1 MLNQFYS
8 YLSEKIMEFFITNPL
23 SAGAKYNIQ
32 FERKD
37 QVQDLYDALRHNNN
51 LCEEFVYKVKIN
63 DKEVTYDSYAIRF
76 NDVKLIVAATIG
88 YVQPDFLTRLRNM
101 VGVDKEYK
109 DKAILFIHDT
119 TLDSIMGGTES
130 FIKEGM
136 PFHINSIQ
144 KDIQAKMATNNFS
157 EVDKAIINMDLERK
171 RKELI
176 GDSISIFEYRDLLAI
191 INEKCIQ
198 IEEYKNFGL
207 FHDSELKDYSGKK
220 LLDRL
225 KDNALN
231 FNRVDE
237 IHNYGNPETQLDRYY
252 DDKGVNELKKP
263 DWKTT
268 DFKYVKKYIEDKI
281 KTPPLE
287 FVGSTVDWDRE
298 EGTSKA
304 KSRLRNMII
313 FNEEKKEEIELEFS
327 FDGFV
332 SKEGLK
338 PEGQLEASTSGKKIK
353 AKLLNCDENANF
365 YKITYTNDKK
375 IKFEFRIVV
384 VCFNEKYLESIKTNF
399 SISYGKKNSFIRINT
414 NNSSVVFNEFAA
426 NALEYKLVDNYET
439 VNIAEDN
446 NLTVK
451 IGEDFEYE
459 DDSDIVTFKG
469 DINNCIVPFEI
480 VGTTEK
486 TVVIEGPT
494 VWKLKR
500 EKKCDFKHIGENKL
514 QFGTKEYFTRDEF
527 RKNLQLEKKIIEM
540 EGISFIDYGEGLEI
554 EDLELDKDIKEAY
567 CNILRY
573 FDNTHK
579 LPSLV
584 YLSDELKELYYRFI
598 SIYKEKLNEIPEG
611 KELTRKHNNLFKI
624 GVIKREIEDK
634 EMLLT
639 PLHPLNIAYQ
649 LHIYNEIGNQTLE
662 EDILKKFSS
671 SYLMPYI
678 TVDEKSLYIPVEQ
691 NHSPEWKY
699 YVDEKLPRYK
709 SSRDFVSKVV
719 YEKIDE
725 FVDHFNYLF
734 NIGNNAPI
742 KINLINTGD
751 SKEILQGIFKYYLN
765 ELKNAKTE
773 ILPMD
778 IYIYSNKNITNAF
791 EEVAFNDDIKDL
803 KVTYGLNLNAASMS
817 EEDILDLYREK
828 VHFYSKK
835 VENGIEYAHITF
847 IEMNNEIVKNTA
859 NMDDIPSG
867 VIFNGLIS
875 GVPSVFLGEYY
886 KTGFGTKFAN
896 ADSDLI
902 KIATRLNAVNAAS
915 TGAPFNKNISQVI
928 SVPNS
933 NRLTLEDVYN
943 SSHWVTFIDPKVDLN
958 FFKNDPGAKDLLI
971 IHYSDQYT
979 TAGGYDA
986 ITVTRKS
993 DPYQK
998 VIEEFLNKK
1007 GIENV
1012 EEHSA
1017 GIINMFNAINGD
1029 WLLRLISSK
1038 SYFPKEKLSILSAI
1052 KLAIAKFKKDNFIWI
1067 PISLEEVLRISG
1079 GAGLKQSEGFLSAK
1093 KLGFENSGA
1102 TSDDILLIGIEEI
1115 NNKVYVHYY
1124 PIEVKIGYKE
1134 SDELTK
1140 GITQAK
1146 ATKKIFTELL
1156 LAKDGKDVSVTQKVY
1171 RNFLMQ
1177 IVITSAEKLN
1187 LYNIC
1192 DEMNWNSVIDT
1203 ELRKKL
1209 LNEEYIISNGTE
1221 ESLGTACVISFKAGN
1236 KEESVSIRKE
1246 DNVMVIAMNEEDG
1259 FNFVTKTVSEIREL
1273 VGAIDFVSNIVSGEI
1288 TNIIEDDNILENDE
1302 NSYLDE
1308 NAEKEENNEQV
1319 TNEVKTEIDD
1329 EKVGQYIVAETI
1341 DNGPI
1346 EEIHNQPNTIVD
1358 TSTEY
1363 LKETNESIRVL
1374 LGSNRSKD
1382 IYWEFGDK
1390 GLGNRHLL
1398 ISGKSGQGKTYF
1410 IQCLLLELSRKGVP
1424 SIIFDYT
1431 DGFKSSKLESEF
1443 KEIMGDNLKQLIVAK
1458 DKFPINPFKK
1468 NQKELDE
1475 DLYIDEDSIDIAE
1488 RIKSVI
1494 GSVYKQLGIQQLN
1507 AIYQATIRGVDK
1519 HSDKMNFISL
1529 RDELE
1534 EDNSGS
1540 SKTAIGQLN
1549 PLIDKNPFDNTKEF
1563 NWKDILD
1570 SDGKVFII
1578 QLTGFTRDVQL
1589 IITELILWDLWY
1601 FTVQNGSKDKPFSV
1615 ILDEAQNLDFG
1626 DNSPYTRILTEGR
1639 KFGWSGWFAT
1649 QFLKGQ
1655 MSTSAINRL
1664 QNAAH
1669 KIYFAPPDE
1678 EITYIA
1684 NALSSNSDEKKY
1696 FERELM
1702 RLQKGECISY
1712 GPNKTL
1718 NNTLR
1723 NSIEKVKI
1731 SSLTER
1737 TL

>member
-32 FERKD
+32 FEQKN
-37 QVQDLYDALRHNNN
+37 QVQDLYNALRYNNN
-51 LCEEFVYKVKIN
+51 LCEEFKYKVKIN
-63 DKEVTYDSYAIRF
+63 DNEVTYDSYAIRF

-88 YVQPDFLTRLRNM
+88 DVQPDFLTRLRNM

-130 FIKEGM
+130 FVKEGM

-191 INEKCIQ
+191 INEKYIKD
-198 IEEYKNFGL
+198 EEYKSFGL
-207 FHDSELKDYSGKK
+207 FYDSELKDFPSKK
-220 LLDRL
+220 LIDRL
-225 KDNALN
+225 KENALN

-237 IHNYGNPETQLDRYY
+237 IHNYGNPETQLDRHY

-263 DWKTT
+263 EWKEI
-268 DFKYVKKYIEDKI
+268 DFKDVKKSIENIK

-287 FVGSTVDWDRE
+287 FTGSTVDWDRE

-313 FNEEKKEEIELEFS
+313 FNEEKEEEIELEFS

-338 PEGQLEASTSGKKIK
+338 PEGELEASTSGKKIK
-353 AKLLNCDENANF
+353 AKLLNCDGNANF

-399 SISYGKKNSFIRINT
+399 SINYGKKDSFIRINT

-426 NALEYKLVDNYET
+426 ISLEYKLVDNYET

-486 TVVIEGPT
+486 TVVIEGTT

-500 EKKCDFKHIGENKL
+500 EKKCDFKQIGENKL

-540 EGISFIDYGEGLEI
+540 NGMSFIDYGEGLEI
-554 EDLELDKDIKEAY
+554 EDLELDQDIKEAY
-567 CNILRY
+567 FDIVRY

-579 LPSLV
+579 LPSLAH
-584 YLSDELKELYYRFI
+584 LSDELKELYYRFI

-611 KELTRKHNNLFKI
+611 KELTREHNNLFKI

-639 PLHPLNIAYQ
+639 PLHPLNISYQ
-649 LHIYNEIGNQTLE
+649 LHLYNEIGNETLE

-678 TVDEKSLYIPVEQ
+678 TVDEKRLYIPVEQ

-725 FVDHFNYLF
+725 FVDHFKYLF

-803 KVTYGLNLNAASMS
+803 KVTFGLNLNVASMS

-867 VIFNGLIS
+867 IIFNGLIS

-896 ADSDLI
+896 TDSDLI
-902 KIATRLNAVNAAS
+902 KIATSLNAVNAAS

-943 SSHWVTFIDPKVDLN
+943 SSHWITFIDPKVDLN

-986 ITVTRKS
+986 ITITRKS
-993 DPYQK
+993 GPYQK

-1029 WLLRLISSK
+1029 WLLRLISSN
-1038 SYFPKEKLSILSAI
+1038 SHFPKEKLSILSAI
-1052 KLAIAKFKKDNFIWI
+1052 KLAIAKFKKDNFIWV
-1067 PISLEEVLRISG
+1067 PISLEEVLRVSG

-1102 TSDDILLIGIEEI
+1102 TSDDILLIGIEEV
-1115 NNKVYVHYY
+1115 NHKVYVHYY

-1156 LAKDGKDVSVTQKVY
+1156 LAKDGHDVTVTQKVY
-1171 RNFLMQ
+1171 RNFIMQ
-1177 IVITSAEKLN
+1177 LVITSAEKLS
-1187 LYNIC
+1187 LYNVC
-1192 DEMNWNSVIDT
+1192 EEMNWNSVID
-1203 ELRKKL
+1203 EDLRRKL

-1221 ESLGTACVISFKAGN
+1221 DSLGIACVISFKSGN
-1236 KEESVSIRKE
+1236 KEESASIRKE

-1273 VGAIDFVSNIVSGEI
+1273 VGAIDFVSNIVSDEI
-1288 TNIIEDDNILENDE
+1288 TNSIENDN
-1302 NSYLDE
+1302 NSNSDE
-1308 NAEKEENNEQV
+1308 AAEKEDNNEQV

-1329 EKVGQYIVAETI
+1329 EKVRQYVVAETV

-1346 EEIHNQPNTIVD
+1346 EEIHNQPNTMVD

-1382 IYWEFGDK
+1382 IYWEFGNK

-1519 HSDKMNFISL
+1519 HSNKMNFISL

-1534 EDNSGS
+1534 DDNSGS

-1678 EITYIA
+1678 EIGYIA
-1684 NALSSNSDEKKY
+1684 NALSSNSDEKKSL
-1696 FERELM
+1696 ERELM

-1712 GPNKTL
+1712 GPNKNL

-1723 NSIEKVKI
+1723 TSIEKVKI
-1731 SSLTER
+1731 TALTDR
-1737 TL
+1737 KL